1 MEDFCRSKQ
10 DTFTAMAMPANVTQ
24 YLFDDLDRDNPGG

>member
-10 DTFTAMAMPANVTQ
+10 DTFTAMAMPASVTQ
-24 YLFDDLDRDNPGG
+24 NPFENLDQDNPGV

>member
-10 DTFTAMAMPANVTQ
+10 DTAMTMPANVTQ
-24 YLFDDLDRDNPGG
+24 YLFDDLDWDNPGG